1 MENLIFSLQATI
13 PVFLLMVIGY
23 IFKRIKLFD
32 AAFVARMNRFVFLVA
47 LPLLLF
53 RDLATED
60 FSAVWD
66 GTYVLFCGIV
76 TLCSIALA
84 SACSLVIANK
94 AERGEFVQVAYRS
107 SAAVLGIAFITNI
120 YGNSGMAPLMII
132 GTVPLYN
139 IFAVVVLMVTAQ
151 DPSGSK
157 TLTKTIKGIFTNP
170 ILLGV
175 AGGFLWSV
183 LHLPYPVILEKTVNN
198 LAGLATPLGLMA
210 MGGSFSFESISEVW
224 KPAVAAT
231 FMKLVGWVVLF
242 LPLAVHLG
250 FRDSKL
256 VAVLVMLGSAS
267 TVSCFVM
274 AINMHHKGDLT
285 AATVMLTTLC
295 SAFTLTFWLFL
306 LKSMSWI

>member
-1 MENLIFSLQATI
+1 MFEF
-13 PVFLLMVIGY
+13 IGY
-23 IFKRIKLFD
+23 NASDNIFFPLALAFALFMLFLFKEHRLS
-32 AAFVARMNRFVFLVA
+32 FVLPSLIILVIIVN
-47 LPLLLF
+47 PLF
-53 RDLATED
+53 R
-60 FSAVWD
+60 
-66 GTYVLFCGIV
+66 VLW
-76 TLCSIALA
+76 
-84 SACSLVIANK
+84 
-94 AERGEFVQVAYRS
+94 E
-107 SAAVLGIAFITNI
+107 
-120 YGNSGMAPLMII
+120 
-132 GTVPLYN
+132 
-139 IFAVVVLMVTAQ
+139 
-151 DPSGSK
+151 
-157 TLTKTIKGIFTNP
+157 
-170 ILLGV
+170 
-175 AGGFLWSV
+175 SV